1 MLAVLLRDSVMVAWK
16 VLKDQQYTVTMHLS
30 KSLSLRHFLE
40 NKRIDQKATRDSNV
54 GEYVV
59 PTTIII
65 IHYVNDL

>member
-1 MLAVLLRDSVMVAWK
+1 MLAVLLRDSVMVTWK

-40 NKRIDQKATRDSNV
+40 NKRIDRKATRDSNV

-59 PTTIII
+59 PTII